1 MALIIV
7 PNQQIPKK
15 IHFQSFFCQRLL
27 PNNNVNK
34 LLFLKSLEK
43 SIYDRGTT
51 LK

>member
-7 PNQQIPKK
+7 HQQIPK